1 MEDAPLPVFVKPK
14 EKISESFEIKQD
26 KNIYKL
32 SIEIINQNI
41 TMNLL
46 SENELMKEYE
56 IKLTFE
62 ELKQIH
68 KIFLVLNSCQEFMD
82 YIKAIIEKNK
92 LSIIKSNENK
102 MIIEL
107 TAE

>member
-1 MEDAPLPVFVKPK
+1 
-14 EKISESFEIKQD
+14 
-26 KNIYKL
+26 
-32 SIEIINQNI
+32 
-41 TMNLL
+41 MNLL

-68 KIFLVLNSCQEFMD
+68 TIFLVLNSCQEFMD

-107 TAE
+107 TAEYLFKQNKIRIDLYQKKIIIIKAIRNLERFQLFFL